1 MAMCLIVFLF
11 QHFTTVQFPHDL
23 KIIIF
28 SSILII
34 CSVEHFWVKFSA
46 WTFPLFKRF
55 KMIYWSRTSTLNNLL
70 CLVVLGL
77 MEGNFQYS
85 GNINI
90 CYFYIYT
97 CTYTHLKHKI
107 SSWNV
112 FSDIAIQH
120 LYSNCHYKII
130 ICYISPIS

>member
-11 QHFTTVQFPHDL
+11 QHFRIVQFPHTL

-34 CSVEHFWVKFSA
+34 CFVEHFWLKFSA
-46 WTFPLFKRF
+46 WIFPLFKRF

-90 CYFYIYT
+90 CYIYIYT
-97 CTYTHLKHKI
+97 CIYTHLKHKI

-112 FSDIAIQH
+112 FSGIAIQH